1 MNLAS
6 ELGQSREREKD
17 GSRQGFVD
25 KMKVR
30 ADKRLRLRVW
40 KRTFNETD
48 RRANELLTAHP
59 VEMSFLQ
66 FAWFLITDPESPGID
81 AEVNQTRERRVDQS
95 IEGC

>member
-40 KRTFNETD
+40 KRELIETD
-48 RRANELLTAHP
+48 RRANELLT
-59 VEMSFLQ
+59 
-66 FAWFLITDPESPGID
+66 
-81 AEVNQTRERRVDQS
+81 RVMKSKYVTKDS
-95 IEGC
+95 ANK